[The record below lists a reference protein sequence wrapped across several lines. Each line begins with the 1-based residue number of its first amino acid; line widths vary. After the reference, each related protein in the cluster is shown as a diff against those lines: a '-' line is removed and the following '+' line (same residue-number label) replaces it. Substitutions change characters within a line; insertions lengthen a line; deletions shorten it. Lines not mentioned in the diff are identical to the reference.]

1 MSAGD
6 LEEIYTAALC
16 SNGMADFDP
25 MSDIIASLE
34 CRLGQTLGPLVI
46 PLETGL
52 WVGRKGMVFR
62 YGTTIVVAFEA
73 TKDNESE
80 ADSWSH
86 GMDDDAWTLPNTR
99 RVDGRRVHA
108 FYLDMWLGMRVVAL
122 PAISYEIEELEK
134 QGKAPSRLLITGHS
148 MGGGIST

>member
-6 LEEIYTAALC
+6 LEDIYTAALC

-34 CRLGQTLGPLVI
+34 YRLGQTLGPLVI

-73 TKDNESE
+73 TKNHEFE
-80 ADSWSH
+80 ADAWSH
-86 GMDDDAWTLPNTR
+86 GMDDDAWTLPNAR
-99 RVDGRRVHA
+99 HVDGRPVHA
-108 FYLDMWLGMRVVAL
+108 FYLDMWLGMRMVAL

-134 QGKAPSRLLITGHS
+134 EGKVPSRFLITGHS